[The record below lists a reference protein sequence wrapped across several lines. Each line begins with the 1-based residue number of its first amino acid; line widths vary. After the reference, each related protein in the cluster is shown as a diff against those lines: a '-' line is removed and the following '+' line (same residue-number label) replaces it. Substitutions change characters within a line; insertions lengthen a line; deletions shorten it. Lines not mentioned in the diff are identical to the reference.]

1 MPASAI
7 TTRDLRRSFKDRG
20 RVVPALE
27 GIDLDV
33 APGEL
38 FGLLGPNGAGKSTL
52 IKILTTLLLPSSGEA
67 LVDGLDV
74 VKQANEVRW
83 RINAVAGGETSGYG
97 LLTVRENLWLWSQM
111 YGLPNRLA
119 HERIRHMLRVVGL
132 EDKAS
137 AKSSGLSTGMRQK
150 LNFARGFLSD
160 PRVLFLDE
168 PTLGLDVNAALDV
181 RSYVRDWVRG
191 EANALPGAQPGP
203 RTVLLTTHYLY
214 EAEELCDRV
223 AIIHQ
228 GRILACD
235 TPANLKHQ
243 VQKESIFTL
252 RVEGPTGGW
261 QALESLP
268 GVKTLSVGQE
278 DGSVGLRVAL
288 EEESALTG
296 VIGAVAARPARLREL
311 SKEEPS
317 LEDVFIRLT
326 GARLQ
331 EADERAEE

>member
-1 MPASAI
+1 MPTPAI
-7 TTRDLRRSFKDRG
+7 FTRELRRSFKDRG
-20 RVVPALE
+20 KIVPALE
-27 GIDLDV
+27 GIDLAV
-33 APGEL
+33 EPGEL

-67 LVDGLDV
+67 RVDGLDV
-74 VKQANEVRW
+74 VKQANEARW

-119 HERIRHMLRVVGL
+119 RERIDHMLRVVAL
-132 EDKAS
+132 EDKAD

-150 LNFARGFLSD
+150 LNFARGLLSD

-181 RSYVRDWVRG
+181 RAYVKAWVRG
-191 EANALPGAQPGP
+191 EANALPGAAAGP

-214 EAEELCDRV
+214 EAEELCDRI
-223 AIIHQ
+223 AIIHR

-235 TPANLKHQ
+235 TPANLKHR

-252 RVEGPTGGW
+252 HVDGPHDGW
-261 QALESLP
+261 ESLRALP
-268 GVKTLSVGQE
+268 GVQTLSVGRE
-278 DGSVGLRVAL
+278 DGYTELRVAL
-288 EEESALTG
+288 QEEAAIVD
-296 VIGAVAARPARLREL
+296 VIGAVSARRAHLREL
-311 SKEEPS
+311 TKEEPS
-317 LEDVFIRLT
+317 LEDVFVRLT
-326 GARLQ
+326 GTRLQ
-331 EADERAEE
+331 EADEA